1 MGKEVQDFGN
11 AATSLARNP
20 LGIIAL
26 FIVLVYGLAAMVAA
40 FASSLTAQERVPLI
54 YFLVIFPVLVLAVFA
69 WLVSKHSG
77 KLFAPSDFKDEAN
90 YVRMQLSAV
99 ASLTAATVSREG
111 GAEVPIGTVVDA
123 VQSAAVSSRARR
135 SEHIPF
141 LLWVDDNPSNNT
153 YEANAFEA
161 VGIKI
166 ERALSTQEALQL
178 MQDHSYDAII
188 SDMGRREGPREGYVL
203 LDAIRG
209 RGDDTPYFIYAGSN
223 LPEHDREARQRGAQ
237 GSTNDAE
244 DLFKMV
250 VRAVFGSRNQ

>member
-1 MGKEVQDFGN
+1 MAEVVPDFGKT
-11 AATSLARNP
+11 ATSLARNP

-40 FASSLTAQERVPLI
+40 FASPLTAQERLPLV

-69 WLVSKHSG
+69 WLVSRHSG
-77 KLFAPSDFKDEAN
+77 KLFAPSDFKDETN

-99 ASLTAATVSREG
+99 ASLTAAAVSREG
-111 GAEVPIGTVVDA
+111 SADVPIGTVVET
-123 VQSAAVSSRARR
+123 VQSAAVSSRARQ
-135 SEHIPF
+135 SEHIPC

-161 VGIKI
+161 VGMKI
-166 ERALSTQEALQL
+166 EIALSTQEALQL
-178 MQDHSYDAII
+178 LHNQSYDAII

-203 LDAIRG
+203 LEEIRRG
-209 RGDDTPYFIYAGSN
+209 GDDTPYFIYAGSN
-223 LPEHDREARQRGAQ
+223 LPEHKREARQRGAQ

-244 DLFKMV
+244 ELFKMV
-250 VRAVFGSRNQ
+250 ARTVFGSR